1 MSVLK
6 HIKEETSQE
15 EFEETSQ
22 EYIEET
28 ALLRTAML
36 ALSNGLADEI
46 RRIMEED
53 GISQNELQRRLKISS
68 RTMNGIM
75 HGNANPTFST
85 MIKLSAIS
93 GRMPQLIWK

>member
-6 HIKEETSQE
+6 HIEKQTSKE
-15 EFEETSQ
+15 EFEETTK
-22 EYIEET
+22 EYLEET
-28 ALLRTAML
+28 ALLRKAL
-36 ALSNGLADEI
+36 IALSDGLAAEAK
-46 RRIMEED
+46 RIMDED

-85 MIKLSAIS
+85 MVKLSTIS